1 MQDNP
6 IIRIEQLTKIFPTPE
21 GELKALDDICI
32 DIMPGDIFGIIGMSG
47 AGKSTLVRCI
57 NFLEKPSSGRV
68 IFNNCDLGC
77 YTEKELRHV
86 RASMGM
92 IFQQFNLLAQST
104 VEANVRFPMDIAGV
118 PREKAKK
125 RVAELLEIV
134 GLTQKAKAYPAQ
146 LSGGQKQRVAIARAL
161 STEPKV
167 LLCDEATSAL
177 DGATTRQILALL
189 RDINKRLGVTIVV
202 ITHEMRVVE
211 EICNRV
217 AIVDNGKIA
226 EIGAVSNIFANPDS
240 PAAKRL
246 VFPEGE
252 KMQGFARQR
261 MARIVFDGSSSFE
274 PVFSNMI
281 LDCHATVNIMY
292 ADMRDIDGTARGQ
305 MVVQLPDSE
314 PLAQKVLAY
323 LRAKGL
329 SVEEVSRI

>member
-1 MQDNP
+1 MKDAP
-6 IIRIEQLTKIFPTPE
+6 IIRIEHLTKVFPTPE
-21 GELKALDDICI
+21 GEFKALDDISI
-32 DIMPGDIFGIIGMSG
+32 EIMPSDIFGIIGMSG
-47 AGKSTLVRCI
+47 AGKSTLVRCM
-57 NFLEKPSSGRV
+57 NFLEKPTSGTV
-68 IFNNCDLGC
+68 IFGGCDLSS
-77 YTEKELRHV
+77 YAEPQLRRV

-92 IFQQFNLLAQST
+92 IFQQFNLLSQST
-104 VEANVRFPMDIAGV
+104 VEANVRFPLDIAGM
-118 PREKAKK
+118 PREQAKK
-125 RVAELLEIV
+125 RVCELLDVV
-134 GLTQKAKAYPAQ
+134 GLSEKANAYPAQ
-146 LSGGQKQRVAIARAL
+146 LSGGQQQRVAIARAL
-161 STEPKV
+161 ATEPKV

-217 AIVDNGKIA
+217 AIVDNGRIA
-226 EIGAVSNIFANPDS
+226 EVGDVADIFTNPGS
-240 PAAKRL
+240 SAAKRL
-246 VFPEGE
+246 VFPEGG
-252 KMQGFARQR
+252 KLPGFARTR

-305 MVVQLPDSE
+305 MVVQLPDNDQ
-314 PLAQKVLAY
+314 LAAKVVGY
-323 LRAKGL
+323 LRARGL